1 MPALAQLSDAQL
13 AEARKLVEDELTNV
27 RIAAENAYGVEIEP
41 GAEAFRVAFADACQ
55 AARDETV
62 YLPASRRLVER
73 AEALAAPALRAEY
86 AAALR
91 QRFEDLAKLHEREAL
106 RLQKAEA
113 RAGLLTR
120 GLEAR
125 AAAAAVRASEAFD
138 LSRDR
143 EIDAACFER
152 LAAQEQAALAARLA
166 AAQEDCQ
173 REAEREKALQ
183 ARYADVCAAIA
194 QIEDAR
200 EARMGVEG

>member
-1 MPALAQLSDAQL
+1 MPVLAQLSDAQL

-27 RIAAENAYGVEIEP
+27 RIAAENAHGVEIEP
-41 GAEAFRVAFADACQ
+41 GTEAFSAAFADACQ

-62 YLPASRRLVER
+62 YLPSSRRLVER
-73 AEALAAPALRAEY
+73 VEALAAPALRAEY

-91 QRFEDLAKLHEREAL
+91 QRFEDLAKVHEREAQ

-113 RAGLLTR
+113 RAGVLTR
-120 GLEAR
+120 GFEAR
-125 AAAAAVRASEAFD
+125 AAAAAARAGEAFD
-138 LSRDR
+138 LARDR

-166 AAQEDCQ
+166 AAQEVCQ
-173 REAEREKALQ
+173 REAEREKELQ

-200 EARMGVEG
+200 DARMSK